1 MAAPPRPVCYRFE
14 RAELQPAQRRLLID
28 GTATPLAGRA
38 FELLVLFVERA
49 GSLVTKDEILD
60 RVWAGL
66 VVEENNLQVQ
76 VSALRKLL
84 GSAAIETVPGRGYR
98 FVPKVTLV
106 EEAEPAP
113 GVRRSNLPRQLTSFV
128 AREGRIA
135 ECLRLLD
142 TTRLLTLTGVGGL
155 GKTRLSL
162 EMASACADAYADGVW
177 FVDLSP
183 VTDAGLVSGTVAL
196 VLGIAEQTTGRLI
209 DVMKRF
215 MQDRRMLLILDN
227 CEHLLVGCAE
237 LAKSLLTGGE
247 HLKILATSREPLHV
261 AGESIYPLPALSV
274 PDVRGSSSIEELCRY
289 EAVRLFVD
297 RARAARPGF
306 EVTEHNAQAVR
317 AICAHLDGIPLALEL
332 AAAHVRSLPVETIA
346 ERLHDR
352 FRLLKG
358 RDRTAPTRQQTLRA
372 TIDWS
377 YDHLTEPEQRVL
389 QRSSVFV
396 GGWTL
401 PAAEVVCAGGE
412 IDAADVLDLHS
423 ALVEKS
429 LVTVEAEGSRYNL
442 LETVRQYAQERLEAA
457 GDGDSA
463 RTRHLDFHV
472 ALAEEAEPCL
482 VGPQEDEWLARFD
495 LERQNLLAAYAWS
508 RQVRGGAAGALRMA
522 YGLRRWMCR
531 GAFDLGHPVLE
542 KELAEVRASEHARLR
557 CRGLVA
563 AAFLS
568 YYAGRYE
575 DTCRYGEEA
584 IAIAKEFGDVALAA
598 DALCNSGSGYLG
610 GDPAAARR
618 HFDEGLAL
626 ARQTKNRVV
635 IGDALIYLGELES
648 TEGNLAKAEEFYEA
662 GLAYGREQGSRV
674 ITTVALNNLARISI
688 SRESIA
694 PAVALLREALT
705 LAGEA
710 QSIRQAHWFLALCAA
725 LATRL
730 GDSPRAARFHG
741 ASKRQL
747 EDMLLRLEPADEH
760 ALAPLLAEA
769 RAAVNPAEW
778 ASAEAAGF
786 ALRREDALAELRA
799 WLAQLATGTA

>member
-1 MAAPPRPVCYRFE
+1 MAATPRSVCYRFG

-38 FELLVLFVERA
+38 FELLVLLVERA

-76 VSALRKLL
+76 VSTLRKLL
-84 GSAAIETVPGRGYR
+84 GAAAIETVPGRGYR
-98 FVPKVTLV
+98 FVPQVARA
-106 EEAEPAP
+106 EEAEPAQ

-128 AREGRIA
+128 AREGLIA
-135 ECLRLLD
+135 ECLQLLD

-162 EMASACADAYADGVW
+162 EMAGACADTYADGVW
-177 FVDLSP
+177 FIDLSP
-183 VTDAGLVSGTVAL
+183 VTDARLVSETVAL
-196 VLGIAEQTTGRLI
+196 VVGIAEQTTGRLI
-209 DVMKRF
+209 DVMRRF

-227 CEHLLVGCAE
+227 CEHLLAGCAE

-261 AGESIYPLPALSV
+261 AGEAVYPLPTLSL
-274 PDVRGSSSIEELCRY
+274 PDAREPCSVEDLGRY

-306 EVTEHNAQAVR
+306 ELTERNAQAVR

-332 AAAHVRSLPVETIA
+332 AAANVRALPIETIA

-358 RDRTAPTRQQTLRA
+358 RDSTAPTRQQTLRA

-389 QRSSVFV
+389 QRASVFA

-401 PAAEVVCAGGE
+401 AAAEAVCGGGE
-412 IDAADVLDLHS
+412 IDPADVLDLHS
-423 ALVEKS
+423 GLVEKS

-442 LETVRQYAQERLEAA
+442 LETVRQYAQERLEAT
-457 GDGDSA
+457 GDGDDA

-472 ALAEEAEPCL
+472 GLAEQARSHF
-482 VGPQEDEWLARFD
+482 VGPEEDAWLARFD
-495 LERQNLLAAYAWS
+495 LERPNLLAAYAWS
-508 RQVRGGAAGALRMA
+508 RKVDGGAAAALRMA
-522 YGLRRWMCR
+522 YGAEAWMCR
-531 GAFDLGHPVLE
+531 GAFDLGHPVLAQ
-542 KELAEVRASEHARLR
+542 ELAEIRASENVRLR
-557 CRGLVA
+557 CQGLLA

-568 YYAGRYE
+568 FYAGDYE
-575 DTCRYGEEA
+575 DCCRYGEEA
-584 IAIAKEFGDVALAA
+584 LTLAKEVGDVTFAYEAM
-598 DALCNSGSGYLG
+598 CRSGMGYLA
-610 GDPAAARR
+610 GDHAAARR
-618 HFDEGLAL
+618 HLDESFAL
-626 ARQTKNRVV
+626 ARQANSSVRLN
-635 IGDALIYLGELES
+635 DALILGGELES
-648 TEGNLAKAEEFYEA
+648 IEGSLEKAEEYYEA
-662 GLAYGREQGSRV
+662 SLASARELGSRLLTIV
-674 ITTVALNNLARISI
+674 GLMNLARISI
-688 SRESIA
+688 SRGSIA
-694 PAVALLREALT
+694 PAVALLREALIV
-705 LAGEA
+705 ADQA
-710 QSIRQAHWFLALCAA
+710 QSRRQAPYFLAWCAG
-725 LATRL
+725 LAARL
-730 GDSPRAARFHG
+730 GDPARAARFHG
-741 ASKRQL
+741 ASQRQL
-747 EDMLLRLEPADEH
+747 EEMLLRLEPTDYH
-760 ALAPLLAEA
+760 ALAPLFAEA
-769 RAAVNPAEW
+769 RATLNPTEW

-799 WLAQLATGTA
+799 WLAQLA